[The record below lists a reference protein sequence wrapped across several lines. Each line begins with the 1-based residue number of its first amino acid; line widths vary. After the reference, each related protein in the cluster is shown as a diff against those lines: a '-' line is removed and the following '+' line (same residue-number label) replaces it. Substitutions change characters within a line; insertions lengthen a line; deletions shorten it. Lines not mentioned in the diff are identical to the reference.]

1 MIESNLL
8 PEDGHCSECKCWGPP
23 KELQPVTMWYRNT
36 AREAMYRAQPDP
48 SFRFDL
54 ICSFVLFLS
63 IGLIQVV
70 VFKSNVVVIGSL
82 SATAVALGLFL
93 YLSNYQMSELS
104 PPGNNGP
111 GQVIAASRT
120 LRIAIFLISTSL
132 IAACAIFSVINF
144 DDLVIAD
151 VQLVNNGTEAVTFE
165 VEYAPVA
172 PVYLY
177 TAAISLAAASA
188 FLKSGFII
196 KLLVMLFFVGVQCS
210 LLWQSSL
217 FETYQMLYNSWPL
230 AFQGALFLLLIASVL
245 HTLDR
250 QGEYVSR
257 TDFLW
262 KAKLKVEQEEVET
275 MRGINKILLENILPA
290 HVAGHF
296 LKKEREFQELY
307 HESYSS
313 VAVMFA
319 SIPNYKEF
327 YDETDV
333 NKQGLEC
340 LRLLNEIICDFDKLL
355 LKPKFS
361 GIEKIKTIG
370 STYMVASGL
379 RPGKEEGAADE
390 KRTEEHNVV
399 VLVEFGIALM
409 TTLDQINRESF
420 QRFRL
425 RMGLNHGPVIA
436 GVIGAQKPQY
446 DIWSNTVN
454 VASRMD
460 SCGVMGRA
468 QKIAKE
474 AEYFLINR
482 QLTPGNIV
490 PFSTVVVTG
499 RCG

>member
-1 MIESNLL
+1 M
-8 PEDGHCSECKCWGPP
+8 
-23 KELQPVTMWYRNT
+23 TMWYRNDS
-36 AREAMYRAQPDP
+36 REAMYRTQPDS
-48 SFRFDL
+48 SFRYDL
-54 ICSFVLFLS
+54 ICTFILFLS
-63 IGLIQVV
+63 IGLIQIV

-82 SATAVALGLFL
+82 SATTVALGLFL
-93 YLSNYQMSELS
+93 YLSNRQMSDLS
-104 PPGNNGP
+104 SPASNGP
-111 GQVIAASRT
+111 GQVIAANRS
-120 LRIAIFLISTSL
+120 LRIAIFVISTAL

-144 DDLVIAD
+144 DDLVIAN
-151 VQLVNNGTEAVTFE
+151 VLLVNNGTESVTYDVQF
-165 VEYAPVA
+165 APLA

-177 TAAISLAAASA
+177 MCAISLAAVSA
-188 FLKSGFII
+188 FLQSGFII
-196 KLLVMLFFVGVQCS
+196 KLLLMLLFIGVQCS

-217 FETYQMLYNSWPL
+217 FETYQILNNSWPL
-230 AFQGALFLLLIASVL
+230 AFQGGLFLLLIASVL

-290 HVAGHF
+290 HVAQHF
-296 LKKEREFQELY
+296 LKKERAVQELY

-379 RPGKEEGAADE
+379 RPGKEEGATKNNELDE

-399 VLVEFGIALM
+399 VLVDFAIALM
-409 TTLDQINRESF
+409 TALDQINRESF

-425 RMGLNHGPVIA
+425 RIGLNHGPVIA

-460 SCGVMGRA
+460 SCGVMGRIQVSENTA
-468 QKIAKE
+468 KVLMAAGYSCECRGPIPVKGKGILTTYYVKTPFDEKI
-474 AEYFLINR
+474 
-482 QLTPGNIV
+482 
-490 PFSTVVVTG
+490 
-499 RCG
+499 